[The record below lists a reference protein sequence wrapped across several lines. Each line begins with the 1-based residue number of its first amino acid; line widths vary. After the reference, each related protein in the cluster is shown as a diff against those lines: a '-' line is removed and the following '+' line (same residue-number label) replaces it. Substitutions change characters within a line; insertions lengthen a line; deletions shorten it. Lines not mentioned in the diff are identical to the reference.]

1 MVCRALYRLFAEDGD
16 TPQQAPL
23 AGGKICARVERTA
36 VVPHHDVTRTPD
48 MTVNEPGLLLVIKQ
62 LFQDR
67 VALFPRQPFDLA
79 GHQTIDVQSL
89 ASGCRMRPRHGM
101 PV

>member
-1 MVCRALYRLFAEDGD
+1 MPLDRLFAKDGD

-23 AGGKICARVERTA
+23 AGGKVRARVERTA
-36 VVPHHDVTRTPD
+36 VIPHHDVTRTPD
-48 MTVNEPGLLLVIKQ
+48 MTVNEPGLFLMIKQ

-67 VALFPRQPFDLA
+67 FALLPWQPFDLA
-79 GHQTIDVQSL
+79 GHQTIDVQCL
-89 ASGCRMRPRHGM
+89 ASRCWMRTHHRM